1 MIDPAEFNSSFSKKL
16 PFMQLAL
23 DSTSIG
29 AYKTCPKYYQYSIIE
44 GWQSKELSPH
54 LTFGLLLHA
63 AREGYEKA
71 KVAGLSHDDAI
82 DQVLDFLLKAT
93 WDRDLGRPW
102 ISQHNLKNRKTL
114 IQTAI
119 WYLDAKAKDDPLE
132 TVILSN
138 GKPAVEL
145 SFRFDT
151 GIKVGGEAIIACG
164 HLDRLAKLNEH
175 VYVPD
180 IKTSSSEVNAKWLS
194 QFSPHNQFSLYTV
207 AGKVAFGFDVEGV
220 IVDGIQVGVGFARF
234 QRHLVGRDE
243 STLSEYMGTFA
254 DVVEEMTRS
263 AERQHWRMNDK
274 ACDMYGG
281 CAFRQV
287 CAKSPASREP
297 LLKLQ
302 FAKRVW
308 DPLQIRGD
316 I

>member
-1 MIDPAEFNSSFSKKL
+1 MIDPAEFNTSFSQKL

-23 DSTSIG
+23 DSTSLG
-29 AYKTCPKYYQYSIIE
+29 AYKTCPRYYQYAIIE

-71 KVAGLSHDDAI
+71 LVAGLGHDDAI

-93 WDRDLGRPW
+93 WDKELGRPW
-102 ISQHNLKNRKTL
+102 LSNHKIKNRKTL
-114 IQTAI
+114 IQTTI
-119 WYLDAKAKDDPLE
+119 WYLDSKAKDDPLE
-132 TVILSN
+132 TVILAN

-164 HLDRLAKLNEH
+164 HLDRLAKLNDH

-207 AGKVAFGFDVEGV
+207 AGRVAFGFEVEGV

-234 QRHLVGRDE
+234 QRHFVGRDE
-243 STLSEYMGTFA
+243 ATLSEYMGTFA
-254 DVVEEMTRS
+254 DVVEEMAKS

-274 ACDMYGG
+274 SCDHFGR
-281 CAFRQV
+281 CTFRQI

-308 DPLQIRGD
+308 DPLQVRGD